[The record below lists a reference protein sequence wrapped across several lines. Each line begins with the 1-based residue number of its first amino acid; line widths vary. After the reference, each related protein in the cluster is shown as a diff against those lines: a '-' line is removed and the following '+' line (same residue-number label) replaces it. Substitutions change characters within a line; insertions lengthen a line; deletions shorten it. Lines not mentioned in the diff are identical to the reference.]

1 MAKKFY
7 ITTPIF
13 YVNDLLHIGHAY
25 CTIACDVVAR
35 FRRLLGDEV
44 LFLTGTDEHGQKI
57 AQAAGSKGKTPL
69 EWADYIV
76 SQDKKLW
83 EKLNISHDD
92 FIRTTEDRHERAVQA
107 IFTKLYQKGDI
118 YKGEYEGWYCTSC
131 ETFYLESQLDEG
143 KCPEC
148 GKVAEKLK
156 EESYFFRLSKYQ
168 NRLLNYFAKNPEF
181 MQPSFRKAE
190 MVNFVK
196 EGLKDLSVSRTAV
209 EWGIPVPF
217 DEKHTVYVWFDA
229 LINYLTACGYL
240 DDKVKF
246 GKFWPADVHLVGKE
260 IFKFHTI
267 IWPAMLMALE
277 IPLPKK
283 VFGHG
288 WWTVEGEKMS
298 KSRGNVVDPVEVS
311 EEFGVDAFRYFLM
324 REVPFGQDGDFSK
337 KALIRR
343 YNADLANNLGNLL
356 SRTLTMVE
364 KYLEGKVPEPGR
376 DKKEGTEL
384 IQKVKGLS
392 ENVARYYDKLE
403 LNNVL
408 GAIWEVIDYA
418 NRYIER
424 TSPWKLEKADRNRL
438 ETVLYNLLETLRIV
452 ALYIFP
458 FMPRTAERIWE
469 RLGIEEKI
477 YNQKIDEAE
486 RGRLKSGTRIKTGK
500 PLFPRIIKAD
510 L

>member
-1 MAKKFY
+1 MKFY

-35 FRRLLGDEV
+35 FKRWAGYEV

-57 AQAAGSKGKTPL
+57 AQAASVKGNAPL
-69 EWADYIV
+69 EWADYVV

-83 EKLNISHDD
+83 EKLNISYDD
-92 FIRTTEDRHERAVQA
+92 FIRTTEERHKKTVQA
-107 IFTKLYQKGDI
+107 IFTKLYQEDDI

-131 ETFYLESQLDEG
+131 ETFYMESQLEQG

-148 GKVAEKLK
+148 GKLAEKLK

-168 NRLLNYFAKNPEF
+168 DRLLDYFEKNPEF
-181 MQPSFRKAE
+181 LQPPFRKAE

-196 EGLKDLSVSRTAV
+196 EGLRDLSVSRTAV
-209 EWGIPVPF
+209 KWGIPVPF
-217 DEKHTVYVWFDA
+217 DEKHTIYVWFDA
-229 LINYLTACGYL
+229 LINYLTGCGYL
-240 DDKVKF
+240 DNKVKF
-246 GKFWPADVHLVGKE
+246 EKFWPADIHLVGKE

-277 IPLPKK
+277 IPVPKK

-298 KSRGNVVDPVEVS
+298 KSRGNVVNPVEVS
-311 EEFGVDAFRYFLM
+311 EQFGVDAFRYFLI

-337 KALIRR
+337 KGLIRR

-356 SRTLTMVE
+356 SRSLTMVE
-364 KYLEGKVPEPGR
+364 KYLEGRVPEPGG
-376 DKKEGTEL
+376 EGEEDREL
-384 IQKVKGLS
+384 IQKVRGLF
-392 ENVARYYDKLE
+392 ERVIKYYDKLE
-403 LNNVL
+403 LNGVL
-408 GAIWEVIDYA
+408 EAVWEVIDYA

-424 TSPWKLEKADRNRL
+424 TAPWKLEKTDRRRL
-438 ETVLYNLLETLRIV
+438 KIVLYNLLETLRV
-452 ALYIFP
+452 LAFYILP
-458 FMPRTAERIWE
+458 FMPQTAEKIWE
-469 RLGIEEKI
+469 QLGMGKKIYDQKIEEV
-477 YNQKIDEAE
+477 QW
-486 RGRLKSGTRIKTGK
+486 GRLESGRKIKRGK
-500 PLFPRIIKAD
+500 PLFPRIEAD

>member
-35 FRRLLGDEV
+35 FKRWLGDEV

-57 AQAAGSKGKTPL
+57 AQAASLKGKTPL

-76 SQDKKLW
+76 SEDKKLW

-92 FIRTTEDRHERAVQA
+92 FIRTTEERHERTVQE

-131 ETFYLESQLDEG
+131 ETFYLESQLEG
-143 KCPEC
+143 GRCPEC
-148 GKVAEKLK
+148 GKVTEKLK
-156 EESYFFRLSKYQ
+156 EESYFFKLSKYQ
-168 NRLLNYFAKNPEF
+168 KRLLNYFDENPEF

-196 EGLKDLSVSRTAV
+196 GGLRDLSVSRTAV
-209 EWGIPVPF
+209 KWGIPVPF
-217 DEKHTVYVWFDA
+217 DEKHTVYVWLDA

-240 DDKVKF
+240 EDKVKF
-246 GKFWPADVHLVGKE
+246 EKFWPADVHLVGKE

-267 IWPAMLMALE
+267 IWPAILMALG

-337 KALIRR
+337 KALVRR

-356 SRTLTMVE
+356 SRSLTMVE
-364 KYLEGKVPEPGR
+364 KYVEGRVPEPGGEE
-376 DKKEGTEL
+376 KEDREL
-384 IQKVKGLS
+384 IQKVKGLF
-392 ENVARYYDKLE
+392 ERVIKYYDKLK
-403 LNNVL
+403 LNSVL
-408 GAIWEVIDYA
+408 GDIWEVIDYA

-424 TSPWKLEKADRNRL
+424 TAPWKLEKTDRKRL
-438 ETVLYNLLETLRIV
+438 ETVLYNLLETLRV
-452 ALYIFP
+452 VSFYILP
-458 FMPRTAERIWE
+458 FMPQTAERIWE
-469 RLGIEEKI
+469 RLGMEEKI
-477 YNQKIDEAE
+477 YNQKIEEAQW
-486 RGRLKSGTRIKTGK
+486 GRLKSGTKIKAGK
-500 PLFPRIIKAD
+500 PLFPRIKDD

>member
-35 FRRLLGDEV
+35 FKRWLGDEV

-57 AQAAGSKGKTPL
+57 AQAASLKGKTPL

-76 SQDKKLW
+76 SEDKKLW

-92 FIRTTEDRHERAVQA
+92 FIRTTEERHKRTVQE

-131 ETFYLESQLDEG
+131 ETFYLESQLEGG

-156 EESYFFRLSKYQ
+156 EESYFFKLSKYQ
-168 NRLLNYFAKNPEF
+168 KRLLNYFAENPEF

-196 EGLKDLSVSRTAV
+196 GGLRDLSVSRTAV
-209 EWGIPVPF
+209 KWGIPVPF
-217 DEKHTVYVWFDA
+217 DEKHTVYVWLDA

-240 DDKVKF
+240 EDKVKF
-246 GKFWPADVHLVGKE
+246 KKFWPADVHLVGKE

-267 IWPAMLMALE
+267 IWPAILMALG

-356 SRTLTMVE
+356 SRSLTMVE
-364 KYLEGKVPEPGR
+364 KYVEGRVPEPGVEEKE
-376 DKKEGTEL
+376 DKEL
-384 IQKVKGLS
+384 IQKVKGLF
-392 ENVARYYDKLE
+392 ERVIKYYDKLE
-403 LNNVL
+403 LNSVL
-408 GAIWEVIDYA
+408 GDIWEVIDYA

-424 TSPWKLEKADRNRL
+424 TAPWKLEKTDRKRL
-438 ETVLYNLLETLRIV
+438 ETVLYNLLETLRV
-452 ALYIFP
+452 VTFYILP
-458 FMPRTAERIWE
+458 FMPQTAEKIWE
-469 RLGIEEKI
+469 RLGMEEKI
-477 YNQKIDEAE
+477 YNQKIEEAQW
-486 RGRLKSGTRIKTGK
+486 GRLKSGTKIKAGK
-500 PLFPRIIKAD
+500 PLFPRIKDD

>member
-25 CTIACDVVAR
+25 CTVACDVVAR
-35 FRRLLGDEV
+35 YKRWVGYEV

-57 AQAAGSKGKTPL
+57 AQAASAKGKTPL

-83 EKLNISHDD
+83 EKLNVSYDD
-92 FIRTTEDRHERAVQA
+92 FIRTTEERHKRTVQA
-107 IFTKLYQKGDI
+107 IFAKLYENGDI

-131 ETFYLESQLDEG
+131 ETFYLESQLEQG

-168 NRLLNYFAKNPEF
+168 DRLLDYFDRNPEL

-196 EGLKDLSVSRTAV
+196 EGLRDLSVSRTAV
-209 EWGIPVPF
+209 KWGIPVPF
-217 DEKHTVYVWFDA
+217 DGKHTVYVWFDA

-240 DDKVKF
+240 DDKAKF
-246 GKFWPADVHLVGKE
+246 KKFWPADVHLVGKE
-260 IFKFHTI
+260 IFKFHTV

-298 KSRGNVVDPVEVS
+298 KSRGNVVDPVRIS

-337 KALIRR
+337 KALVRR
-343 YNADLANNLGNLL
+343 YNADLANNLGNFL
-356 SRTLTMVE
+356 SRTLKMVE
-364 KYLEGKVPEPGR
+364 KYLDARIPEPGKER
-376 DKKEGTEL
+376 KDDRELVKKVEGL
-384 IQKVKGLS
+384 FHKV
-392 ENVARYYDKLE
+392 NTYYDKLE
-403 LNNVL
+403 LNSVL
-408 GAIWEVIDYA
+408 GAIWEVIDYG
-418 NRYIER
+418 NRYIE
-424 TSPWKLEKADRNRL
+424 TIAPWKLEKSDRKTL
-438 ETVLYNLLETLRIV
+438 ETVLYNLLETLRIITF
-452 ALYIFP
+452 YILP
-458 FMPRTAERIWE
+458 FMPQTAERVWE
-469 RLGIEEKI
+469 QLGNVDSI
-477 YNQKIDEAE
+477 YNRKTEEAE
-486 RGRLKSGTRIKTGK
+486 WGRLEPGGRIKAGT
-500 PLFPRIIKAD
+500 PLFPRIDANI
-510 L
+510 

>member
-35 FRRLLGDEV
+35 FKRWAGYEV

-57 AQAAGSKGKTPL
+57 AQAASLKGKTAL

-76 SQDKKLW
+76 SQDKRLW

-92 FIRTTEDRHERAVQA
+92 FIRTTEDRHERTVQA
-107 IFTKLYQKGDI
+107 IFTKLYEKGDI

-131 ETFYLESQLDEG
+131 ETFYLESQLDG
-143 KCPEC
+143 GRCPEC
-148 GKVAEKLK
+148 GRVAEKLK

-168 NRLLNYFAKNPEF
+168 KRLLDCFEANPEF
-181 MQPSFRKAE
+181 VQPPFRKAE

-196 EGLKDLSVSRTAV
+196 EGLRDLSVSRTAV
-209 EWGIPVPF
+209 KWAIPVPF

-240 DDKVKF
+240 DDKAKF
-246 GKFWPADVHLVGKE
+246 EKFWPADVHLVGKE
-260 IFKFHTI
+260 ILKFHTV

-277 IPLPKK
+277 IALPKK

-298 KSRGNVVDPVEVS
+298 KSRGNVVNPVEVC
-311 EEFGVDAFRYFLM
+311 EQFGVDAFRYFLM
-324 REVPFGQDGDFSK
+324 REVPFGQDGDFSP

-364 KYLEGKVPEPGR
+364 KYVEGEVPEPGR
-376 DKKEGTEL
+376 EEEEDREL
-384 IQKVKGLS
+384 IQKVNALF
-392 ENVARYYDKLE
+392 ERVIRCYDKLE
-403 LNNVL
+403 LNSVL
-408 GAIWEVIDYA
+408 AAIWEVIDYA

-424 TSPWKLEKADRNRL
+424 LAPWKLEKKDRKRL
-438 ETVLYNLLETLRIV
+438 ETVLYNLLETLRVV
-452 ALYIFP
+452 AFYILP
-458 FMPRTAERIWE
+458 FMPETAEKIWE
-469 RLGIEEKI
+469 QLGIEEKI
-477 YNQKIDEAE
+477 YNQKPEE
-486 RGRLKSGTRIKTGK
+486 VQWGRLKSGRKIKIGK
-500 PLFPRIIKAD
+500 PLFPRIKTD

>member
-35 FRRLLGDEV
+35 FKRWLGDEV

-57 AQAAGSKGKTPL
+57 AQAASLKGKTPL

-76 SQDKKLW
+76 SEDKKLW

-92 FIRTTEDRHERAVQA
+92 FIRTTEERHERTVQE

-131 ETFYLESQLDEG
+131 ETFYLESQLEQG

-148 GKVAEKLK
+148 GKVTEKLK
-156 EESYFFRLSKYQ
+156 EESYFFKLSKYQ
-168 NRLLNYFAKNPEF
+168 KRLLNYFDENPEF
-181 MQPSFRKAE
+181 MQPPFRKAE

-196 EGLKDLSVSRTAV
+196 GGLRDLSVSRTAV
-209 EWGIPVPF
+209 KWGIPVPF
-217 DEKHTVYVWFDA
+217 DEKHTVYVWLDA

-240 DDKVKF
+240 EDKVKF
-246 GKFWPADVHLVGKE
+246 KKFWPADVHLVGKE

-267 IWPAMLMALE
+267 IWSAILMALG

-356 SRTLTMVE
+356 SRSLTMVE
-364 KYLEGKVPEPGR
+364 KYVEGRVPEPGGEEKE
-376 DKKEGTEL
+376 DKEL
-384 IQKVKGLS
+384 IQKVKGLF
-392 ENVARYYDKLE
+392 ERVIKYYDKLE
-403 LNNVL
+403 LNSVL
-408 GAIWEVIDYA
+408 GDIWEVIDYA

-424 TSPWKLEKADRNRL
+424 TAPWKLEKTDRKRL
-438 ETVLYNLLETLRIV
+438 ETVLYNLLETLRV
-452 ALYIFP
+452 VTFYILP
-458 FMPRTAERIWE
+458 FMPQTAEKIWE
-469 RLGIEEKI
+469 RLGMEEKI
-477 YNQKIDEAE
+477 YNQKIEEAQW
-486 RGRLKSGTRIKTGK
+486 GRLKSGTKIKAGK
-500 PLFPRIIKAD
+500 PLFPRIKDD

>member
-35 FRRLLGDEV
+35 FRRWLGDEV

-57 AQAAGSKGKTPL
+57 AQAASLKGKTPL

-83 EKLNISHDD
+83 EKLNVSHDD
-92 FIRTTEDRHERAVQA
+92 FIRTTEDRHEKTVQA

-143 KCPEC
+143 RCPEC

-168 NRLLNYFAKNPEF
+168 KRLLNYFDENPEF
-181 MQPSFRKAE
+181 MQPSFRKTE

-209 EWGIPVPF
+209 KWGIPVPF

-229 LINYLTACGYL
+229 LINYLTASGYL
-240 DDKVKF
+240 DDEAKF
-246 GKFWPADVHLVGKE
+246 KKFWPADVHLVGKE

-277 IPLPKK
+277 IPLPRK

-356 SRTLTMVE
+356 SRSLTMVE
-364 KYLEGKVPEPGR
+364 KYLEGRVPEPAGE
-376 DKKEGTEL
+376 KKEGKEL
-384 IQKVKGLS
+384 IQEVKGLF
-392 ENVARYYDKLE
+392 EKVIKYYDKLE
-403 LNNVL
+403 LNSVL
-408 GAIWEVIDYA
+408 GAIWEVIEYA

-424 TSPWKLEKADRNRL
+424 TAPWKLEKTDRKRL

-452 ALYIFP
+452 ALYILP
-458 FMPRTAERIWE
+458 FMPRTAEIIWE
-469 RLGIEEKI
+469 RLGMEEKI
-477 YNQKIDEAE
+477 YTQKIEEAE
-486 RGRLKSGTRIKTGK
+486 WGRLKPGKKIKAGK
-500 PLFPRIIKAD
+500 PLFPRIKAD

>member
-35 FRRLLGDEV
+35 FKRWLGDEV

-57 AQAAGSKGKTPL
+57 AQAASLKGKTPL

-76 SQDKKLW
+76 SEDKKLW

-92 FIRTTEDRHERAVQA
+92 FIRTTEERHERTVQE

-131 ETFYLESQLDEG
+131 ETFYLESQLEG
-143 KCPEC
+143 GRCPEC

-156 EESYFFRLSKYQ
+156 EESYFFKLSKYQ
-168 NRLLNYFAKNPEF
+168 KRLLNYFAENPEF

-196 EGLKDLSVSRTAV
+196 GGLRDLSVSRTAV
-209 EWGIPVPF
+209 KWGIPVPF
-217 DEKHTVYVWFDA
+217 DEKHTVYVWLDA

-240 DDKVKF
+240 EDKVKF
-246 GKFWPADVHLVGKE
+246 KKFWPADVHLVGKE

-324 REVPFGQDGDFSK
+324 IEVPFGQDGDFSK

-356 SRTLTMVE
+356 SRSLTMVE
-364 KYLEGKVPEPGR
+364 KYVEGRVPEPGGEE
-376 DKKEGTEL
+376 KEDREL
-384 IQKVKGLS
+384 IQKVKGLF
-392 ENVARYYDKLE
+392 ERVIKYYDKLE
-403 LNNVL
+403 LNSVL
-408 GAIWEVIDYA
+408 GDIWEVIDYA

-424 TSPWKLEKADRNRL
+424 TAPWKLEKTDRKRL
-438 ETVLYNLLETLRIV
+438 ETVLYNLLETLRV
-452 ALYIFP
+452 VTFYILP
-458 FMPRTAERIWE
+458 FMPQTAEKIWE
-469 RLGIEEKI
+469 RLGMEEKI
-477 YNQKIDEAE
+477 YNQKIEEAQW
-486 RGRLKSGTRIKTGK
+486 GRLKSGTKIKAGK
-500 PLFPRIIKAD
+500 PLFPRIYNGV
-510 L
+510 

>member
-35 FRRLLGDEV
+35 FRRWLGDEV

-57 AQAAGSKGKTPL
+57 ARAASLKEKTPL

-92 FIRTTEDRHERAVQA
+92 FIRTTEARHEKTVQA
-107 IFTKLYQKGDI
+107 IFAKLHQKGDI

-156 EESYFFRLSKYQ
+156 EESYFLRLSRYQ
-168 NRLLNYFAKNPEF
+168 KRLLDYFDENPEF
-181 MQPSFRKAE
+181 MQPPFRKAE
-190 MVNFVK
+190 MVNFVR

-209 EWGIPVPF
+209 KWGIPVPF

-229 LINYLTACGYL
+229 LINYLTGCGYL

-246 GKFWPADVHLVGKE
+246 KKFWPADVHLVGKE

-311 EEFGVDAFRYFLM
+311 DEFGVDPFRYFLM
-324 REVPFGQDGDFSK
+324 KEVPFGQDGDFSK

-356 SRTLTMVE
+356 SRSLTMVE
-364 KYLEGKVPEPGR
+364 KYVAGRVPEPGP
-376 DKKEGTEL
+376 DKKEGKEL
-384 IQKVKGLS
+384 IQKVKGLLERVS
-392 ENVARYYDKLE
+392 KYYDNLE
-403 LNNVL
+403 LNSVL

-418 NRYIER
+418 NRYIEK
-424 TSPWKLEKADRNRL
+424 TAPWKLEKTDRKRL

-452 ALYIFP
+452 ALYILP
-458 FMPRTAERIWE
+458 FMPRTGERIWE

-477 YNQKIDEAE
+477 FKQKSKEAE
-486 RGRLKSGTRIKTGK
+486 WGRLKPGTRIKTGK
-500 PLFPRIIKAD
+500 PLFPRIKD
-510 L
+510 NS

>member
-35 FRRLLGDEV
+35 FKRWLGDEV

-57 AQAAGSKGKTPL
+57 ARAASLKGKTPL

-92 FIRTTEDRHERAVQA
+92 FIRTTEERHERTVQE

-131 ETFYLESQLDEG
+131 ETFYLESQLEQG

-156 EESYFFRLSKYQ
+156 EESYFFKLSKYQ
-168 NRLLNYFAKNPEF
+168 KRLLNYFDENPEF
-181 MQPSFRKAE
+181 MQPSFRKTE

-209 EWGIPVPF
+209 KWGIPVPF
-217 DEKHTVYVWFDA
+217 DEKHTVYVWLDA

-246 GKFWPADVHLVGKE
+246 KKFWPADVHLVGKE

-267 IWPAMLMALE
+267 IWPAILMALE

-298 KSRGNVVDPVEVS
+298 KSRGNVVNPVEVS

-356 SRTLTMVE
+356 SRSLTMVE
-364 KYLEGKVPEPGR
+364 KYLEGRVPEPGGEG
-376 DKKEGTEL
+376 KEGREL
-384 IQKVKGLS
+384 IQKVKGLF
-392 ENVARYYDKLE
+392 ERVIKYYDKLE
-403 LNNVL
+403 LNSVL
-408 GAIWEVIDYA
+408 GDIWEVIDYA
-418 NRYIER
+418 NRYIEK
-424 TSPWKLEKADRNRL
+424 TAPWKLEKTDRKIL
-438 ETVLYNLLETLRIV
+438 ETVLYNLLETLRII
-452 ALYIFP
+452 ALYILP
-458 FMPRTAERIWE
+458 FMPQTAERIWE
-469 RLGIEEKI
+469 RLGMGEKI
-477 YNQKIDEAE
+477 YNQKIKEAQW
-486 RGRLKSGTRIKTGK
+486 GRLKSGTRIKTGK
-500 PLFPRIIKAD
+500 PLFPRVKAD

>member
-25 CTIACDVVAR
+25 CTIACDVAAR
-35 FRRLLGDEV
+35 FRRWLGDEV

-57 AQAAGSKGKTPL
+57 AQAAGLKGKTPL
-69 EWADYIV
+69 EWADYVV

-92 FIRTTEDRHERAVQA
+92 FIRTTEDRHERTVQS

-209 EWGIPVPF
+209 KWGIPVPF

-229 LINYLTACGYL
+229 LVNYLTACGYL
-240 DDKVKF
+240 DDKIKF
-246 GKFWPADVHLVGKE
+246 KKFWPADVHLVGKE

-311 EEFGVDAFRYFLM
+311 DEFGVDPFRYFLM
-324 REVPFGQDGDFSK
+324 KEVPFGQDGDFSK

-356 SRTLTMVE
+356 SRSLTMVE
-364 KYLEGKVPEPGR
+364 KYVEGRVPEPGP
-376 DKKEGTEL
+376 DKKEGKDL
-384 IQKVKGLS
+384 IQKVKGLFEKVS
-392 ENVARYYDKLE
+392 KYYDKLE
-403 LNNVL
+403 LNSVL

-418 NRYIER
+418 NRYIEN
-424 TSPWKLEKADRNRL
+424 TAPWKLEKTDRKRL

-452 ALYIFP
+452 ALYVLP

-477 YNQKIDEAE
+477 YNQKSEQVQW
-486 RGRLKSGTRIKTGK
+486 GRLKPGTKIKTGE
-500 PLFPRIIKAD
+500 PLFPRIKDD

>member
-35 FRRLLGDEV
+35 FKRWLGDEV

-57 AQAAGSKGKTPL
+57 AQAASLKGKTPL

-76 SQDKKLW
+76 SEDKKLW

-92 FIRTTEDRHERAVQA
+92 FIRTTEERHERTVQE

-131 ETFYLESQLDEG
+131 ETFYLESQLEQG

-148 GKVAEKLK
+148 GKVTEKLK
-156 EESYFFRLSKYQ
+156 EESYFFKLSKYQ
-168 NRLLNYFAKNPEF
+168 KRLLNYFDENPEF

-196 EGLKDLSVSRTAV
+196 GGLRDLSVSRTAV
-209 EWGIPVPF
+209 KWGIPVPF
-217 DEKHTVYVWFDA
+217 DEKHTVYVWLDA

-240 DDKVKF
+240 ENKVKF
-246 GKFWPADVHLVGKE
+246 KKFWPADVHLVGKE

-356 SRTLTMVE
+356 SRSLTMVE
-364 KYLEGKVPEPGR
+364 KYVEGRVPEPGGEEKE
-376 DKKEGTEL
+376 DKEL
-384 IQKVKGLS
+384 IQKVKGLF
-392 ENVARYYDKLE
+392 ERVIKYYDKLE
-403 LNNVL
+403 LNSVL
-408 GAIWEVIDYA
+408 GDIWEVIDYA

-424 TSPWKLEKADRNRL
+424 TAPWKLEKTDRKRL
-438 ETVLYNLLETLRIV
+438 ETVLYNLLETLRV
-452 ALYIFP
+452 VTFYILP
-458 FMPRTAERIWE
+458 FMPQTAERIWE
-469 RLGIEEKI
+469 RLGMEEKI
-477 YNQKIDEAE
+477 YNQKIEEAQW
-486 RGRLKSGTRIKTGK
+486 GRLKSGTKIKAGK
-500 PLFPRIIKAD
+500 PLFPRIYNGV
-510 L
+510 

>member
-35 FRRLLGDEV
+35 FRRFCGHDV

-57 AQAAGSKGKTPL
+57 AQAASLKGKTPL
-69 EWADYIV
+69 EWADYVV
-76 SQDKKLW
+76 SEDKKLW

-92 FIRTTEDRHERAVQA
+92 FIRTTEERHKRTVQE
-107 IFTKLYQKGDI
+107 IFTKLYQKGEI

-131 ETFYLESQLDEG
+131 ETFYTESQLEEG
-143 KCPEC
+143 NCPEC

-168 NRLLNYFAKNPEF
+168 DRLLECFKDNPEF
-181 MQPSFRKAE
+181 MQPLFRKAE

-209 EWGIPVPF
+209 KWGIPVPF

-229 LINYLTACGYL
+229 LINYLTACGYS
-240 DDKVKF
+240 DDRGKF
-246 GKFWPADVHLVGKE
+246 EKFWPADVHLVGKE

-277 IPLPKK
+277 LPVPRK

-298 KSRGNVVDPVEVS
+298 KSRGNVVSPIEVC

-324 REVPFGQDGDFSK
+324 REVPFGQDGDFSE

-343 YNADLANNLGNLL
+343 YNADLANNLGNLV
-356 SRTLTMVE
+356 SRSLTMVDR
-364 KYLEGKVPEPGR
+364 YLDGRVPEP
-376 DKKEGTEL
+376 DKKGGEGREL
-384 IQKVKGLS
+384 IQNVGGLL
-392 ENVARYYDKLE
+392 ERVTKYYDKLE
-403 LNNVL
+403 LNSVL
-408 GAIWEVIDYA
+408 GAVWEVIDYA

-424 TSPWKLEKADRNRL
+424 TAPWKLEKTDRRRL
-438 ETVLYNLLETLRIV
+438 ETVLYNLSETLRVV

-458 FMPRTAERIWE
+458 FMPETAERIWE
-469 RLGIEEKI
+469 QLGIDKKI
-477 YNQKIDEAE
+477 HNQKIEE
-486 RGRLKSGTRIKTGK
+486 VEWGRIKPGKKIKIGK
-500 PLFPRIIKAD
+500 PLFPRIKTD

>member
-35 FRRLLGDEV
+35 FKRWLGDEV

-57 AQAAGSKGKTPL
+57 AQAASLKGKTPL

-76 SQDKKLW
+76 SEDKKLW

-92 FIRTTEDRHERAVQA
+92 FIRTTEERHERTVQE

-131 ETFYLESQLDEG
+131 ETFYLESQLEQG

-148 GKVAEKLK
+148 GKVTEKLK
-156 EESYFFRLSKYQ
+156 EESYFFKLSKYQ
-168 NRLLNYFAKNPEF
+168 KRLLNYFDENPEF

-196 EGLKDLSVSRTAV
+196 GGLRDLSVSRTAV
-209 EWGIPVPF
+209 KWGIPVPF
-217 DEKHTVYVWFDA
+217 DEKHTVYVWLDA

-240 DDKVKF
+240 EDKVKF
-246 GKFWPADVHLVGKE
+246 KKFWPADVHLVGKE

-324 REVPFGQDGDFSK
+324 IEVPFGQDGDFSK

-356 SRTLTMVE
+356 SRSLTMVE
-364 KYLEGKVPEPGR
+364 KYLEGRVPEPGGEE
-376 DKKEGTEL
+376 KEDREL
-384 IQKVKGLS
+384 IQKVKGLF
-392 ENVARYYDKLE
+392 ERVIKYYDKLE
-403 LNNVL
+403 LNSVL
-408 GAIWEVIDYA
+408 GDIWEVIDYA

-424 TSPWKLEKADRNRL
+424 TAPWKLEKTDRKRL
-438 ETVLYNLLETLRIV
+438 ETVLYNLLETLRV
-452 ALYIFP
+452 VTFYILP
-458 FMPRTAERIWE
+458 FMPQTAEKIWE
-469 RLGIEEKI
+469 RLGMEEKI
-477 YNQKIDEAE
+477 YNQKIEEAQW
-486 RGRLKSGTRIKTGK
+486 GRLKSGTKIKAGK
-500 PLFPRIIKAD
+500 PLFPRIYNGV
-510 L
+510 

>member
-1 MAKKFY
+1 M
-7 ITTPIF
+7 
-13 YVNDLLHIGHAY
+13 
-25 CTIACDVVAR
+25 VAR
-35 FRRLLGDEV
+35 FKRWMGDEV

-57 AQAAGSKGKTPL
+57 AQAASLKGKTPL

-76 SQDKKLW
+76 SEDKKLW
-83 EKLNISHDD
+83 EKMNISHDD
-92 FIRTTEDRHERAVQA
+92 FIRTTEERHERTVQE

-131 ETFYLESQLDEG
+131 ETFYLESQLEQG

-148 GKVAEKLK
+148 GKVTEKLK
-156 EESYFFRLSKYQ
+156 EESYFFKLSKYQ
-168 NRLLNYFAKNPEF
+168 KRLLNYFDENPEF

-209 EWGIPVPF
+209 KWGIPVPF
-217 DEKHTVYVWFDA
+217 DEKHTVYVWLDA

-240 DDKVKF
+240 KDKVKF
-246 GKFWPADVHLVGKE
+246 KKFWPADVHLVGKE

-267 IWPAMLMALE
+267 IWPAILMALG

-324 REVPFGQDGDFSK
+324 REVPFGQDGNFSK

-356 SRTLTMVE
+356 SRSLTMVE
-364 KYLEGKVPEPGR
+364 KYLEGRVPEPGGEEKE
-376 DKKEGTEL
+376 DKEL
-384 IQKVKGLS
+384 IQKVKGLF
-392 ENVARYYDKLE
+392 ERVIKYYDKLE
-403 LNNVL
+403 LNSVL
-408 GAIWEVIDYA
+408 GDIWEVIDYA

-424 TSPWKLEKADRNRL
+424 TAPWKLEKTDRKRL

-452 ALYIFP
+452 TLYILP
-458 FMPRTAERIWE
+458 FMPQTAERIWE
-469 RLGIEEKI
+469 RLGMEEKI
-477 YNQKIDEAE
+477 YNQKIEEAQW
-486 RGRLKSGTRIKTGK
+486 GRLKSGTKIKAGK
-500 PLFPRIIKAD
+500 PLFPRIKDD

>member
-1 MAKKFY
+1 MVKKFY

-35 FRRLLGDEV
+35 FKRWVGNEV

-57 AQAAGSKGKTPL
+57 AQAASLKGKTPL

-76 SQDKKLW
+76 SEDKKLW

-92 FIRTTEDRHERAVQA
+92 FIRTTEARHERTVRA

-168 NRLLNYFAKNPEF
+168 KRLLNYFEKNPEF

-217 DEKHTVYVWFDA
+217 DKKHTVYVWFDA

-356 SRTLTMVE
+356 SRSLTMVE
-364 KYLEGKVPEPGR
+364 KYLDGRVSEPGV
-376 DKKEGTEL
+376 EGEEDREL
-384 IQKVKGLS
+384 IQKVKVLF
-392 ENVARYYDKLE
+392 ERVVKYYDKLE
-403 LNNVL
+403 LNSVL
-408 GAIWEVIDYA
+408 GDIWEVIEYA
-418 NRYIER
+418 NRYIEK
-424 TSPWKLEKADRNRL
+424 TAPWKLEKTDRKRL
-438 ETVLYNLLETLRIV
+438 ETVLYNILETLRVV
-452 ALYIFP
+452 ALYILP
-458 FMPRTAERIWE
+458 FMPETAERIWE
-469 RLGIEEKI
+469 RLGMEGKI
-477 YNQKIDEAE
+477 YNQKIEEAE
-486 RGRLKSGTRIKTGK
+486 WGRLKPGTKIKTGK
-500 PLFPRIIKAD
+500 PLFPRINAD

>member
-35 FRRLLGDEV
+35 FKRWLGDEV

-57 AQAAGSKGKTPL
+57 AQAASLKGKTPL

-76 SQDKKLW
+76 SEDKKLW

-92 FIRTTEDRHERAVQA
+92 FIRTTEERHERTVQE

-131 ETFYLESQLDEG
+131 ETFYLESQLEG
-143 KCPEC
+143 GRCPEC
-148 GKVAEKLK
+148 GKVTEKLK
-156 EESYFFRLSKYQ
+156 EESYFFKLSKYQ
-168 NRLLNYFAKNPEF
+168 KRLLSYFAENPEF

-196 EGLKDLSVSRTAV
+196 GGLRDLSVSRTAV
-209 EWGIPVPF
+209 KWGIPVPF
-217 DEKHTVYVWFDA
+217 DEKHTVYVWLDA

-240 DDKVKF
+240 KDKVKF
-246 GKFWPADVHLVGKE
+246 EKFWPADVHLVGKE

-356 SRTLTMVE
+356 SRSLTMVE
-364 KYLEGKVPEPGR
+364 KYVEGRVPEPGG
-376 DKKEGTEL
+376 EGEEDREL
-384 IQKVKGLS
+384 IQKVKGLF
-392 ENVARYYDKLE
+392 ERVIKYYDKLE
-403 LNNVL
+403 LNSVL

-424 TSPWKLEKADRNRL
+424 TAPWKLEKTDRKRL
-438 ETVLYNLLETLRIV
+438 ETVLYNLLETLRV
-452 ALYIFP
+452 VTFYILP
-458 FMPRTAERIWE
+458 FMPQTAEKIWE
-469 RLGIEEKI
+469 RLGMEEKI
-477 YNQKIDEAE
+477 YNQKIEEAQW
-486 RGRLKSGTRIKTGK
+486 GRLKSGTKIKAGK
-500 PLFPRIIKAD
+500 PLFPRIKDD

>member
-35 FRRLLGDEV
+35 FKRWLGDEV

-57 AQAAGSKGKTPL
+57 AQAASLKGKTPL

-76 SQDKKLW
+76 SEDKKLW

-92 FIRTTEDRHERAVQA
+92 FIRTTEERHERTVQE

-131 ETFYLESQLDEG
+131 ETFYLESQLEQG

-148 GKVAEKLK
+148 GKVTEKLK
-156 EESYFFRLSKYQ
+156 EESYFFKLSKYQ
-168 NRLLNYFAKNPEF
+168 KRLLNYFDENPEF
-181 MQPSFRKAE
+181 MQPPFRKAE

-196 EGLKDLSVSRTAV
+196 GGLRDLSVSRTAV
-209 EWGIPVPF
+209 KWGIPVPF
-217 DEKHTVYVWFDA
+217 DEKHTVYVWLDA

-240 DDKVKF
+240 EDKVKF
-246 GKFWPADVHLVGKE
+246 KKFWPADVHLVGKE

-277 IPLPKK
+277 IPLPKR

-356 SRTLTMVE
+356 SRSLTMVE
-364 KYLEGKVPEPGR
+364 KYVEGRVPEPGGE
-376 DKKEGTEL
+376 DKEDKEL
-384 IQKVKGLS
+384 IQKVKGLF
-392 ENVARYYDKLE
+392 ERVIKYYDKLE
-403 LNNVL
+403 LNSVL
-408 GAIWEVIDYA
+408 GDIWEVIDYA

-424 TSPWKLEKADRNRL
+424 TAPWKLEKTDRKRL
-438 ETVLYNLLETLRIV
+438 ETVLYNLLETLRV
-452 ALYIFP
+452 VTFYILP
-458 FMPRTAERIWE
+458 FMPQTAEKIWE
-469 RLGIEEKI
+469 RLGMEEKI
-477 YNQKIDEAE
+477 YNQKIEEAQW
-486 RGRLKSGTRIKTGK
+486 GRLKSGTKIKAGK
-500 PLFPRIIKAD
+500 PLFPRIKDD

>member
-35 FRRLLGDEV
+35 FKRWLGDEV

-57 AQAAGSKGKTPL
+57 AQAASLKGKTPL

-76 SQDKKLW
+76 SEDKKLW

-92 FIRTTEDRHERAVQA
+92 FIRTTEERHERTVQA

-131 ETFYLESQLDEG
+131 ETFYLESQLEQG

-156 EESYFFRLSKYQ
+156 EESYFFRLSKYRD
-168 NRLLNYFAKNPEF
+168 RLLDYFEENPEF

-190 MVNFVK
+190 MVNFIK
-196 EGLKDLSVSRTAV
+196 EGLRDLSVSRTAV
-209 EWGIPVPF
+209 KWGIPVPF
-217 DEKHTVYVWFDA
+217 DEKHTVYVWLDA

-240 DDKVKF
+240 GDKVKF
-246 GKFWPADVHLVGKE
+246 EKFWPADVHLVGKE

-267 IWPAMLMALE
+267 IWPAILMALE

-356 SRTLTMVE
+356 SRSLTMVE
-364 KYLEGKVPEPGR
+364 KYLEGRAPEPGGEEKE
-376 DKKEGTEL
+376 DKEL
-384 IQKVKGLS
+384 IQKVKGLF
-392 ENVARYYDKLE
+392 ERVIKYYDKLG
-403 LNNVL
+403 LNSVL
-408 GAIWEVIDYA
+408 GAIWEVIEYA
-418 NRYIER
+418 NRYIEK
-424 TSPWKLEKADRNRL
+424 TAPWKLEKTDRKRL

-452 ALYIFP
+452 AFYILP
-458 FMPRTAERIWE
+458 FMPQTAERIWE
-469 RLGIEEKI
+469 RLGMEEKI
-477 YNQKIDEAE
+477 YNQKIEEAQW
-486 RGRLKSGTRIKTGK
+486 GRLKSGTRIKTGK
-500 PLFPRIIKAD
+500 PLFPRIKAD